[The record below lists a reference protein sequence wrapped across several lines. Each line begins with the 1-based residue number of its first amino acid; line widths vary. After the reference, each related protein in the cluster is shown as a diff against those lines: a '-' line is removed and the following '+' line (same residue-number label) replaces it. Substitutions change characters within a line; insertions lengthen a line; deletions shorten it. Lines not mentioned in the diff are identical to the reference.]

1 MRAKRE
7 TGARRESG
15 IVGAA
20 KLGVGA
26 GVWQETGI
34 PRETGSVSAKIAT
47 GVGGWRRFG
56 GESAKAG
63 AVGCPRQFS
72 QLGVVS
78 SPRQAS
84 CPGAPRAGLNWEFAR
99 QEVTNTLGHKSLVGI
114 LILGLV
120 AGWSLAGCALAPHGS
135 DTISGNAAANSR
147 ADRLRPGPNALP
159 NYVNAAAIEPNT
171 RLLPSTAVDKEA
183 SKITRLVFSGLAYLD
198 EEGKVKND
206 IASAI
211 IPNENCTLYDI
222 EIRPE
227 LYFSDGTLVKA
238 VNFARTWS
246 DIVRNADTRPE
257 ATLLRAVR
265 GFRATAGMPEATSGQ
280 ATHPAPSP
288 GSKIGGAGQ
297 LTPELDGVEVLSNTH
312 FRVHLDH
319 ATCDFMSRIA
329 TPVFAPLP
337 LAAFDANGK
346 ILASFVENPYG
357 YGPYMLARE
366 GAWERGVQLN
376 LVPNERYLGPRLA
389 KNEGVSFKFY
399 HDRDASYKDLQS
411 DELDVD
417 DALPRAALKT
427 YRDQLGSRSEVA
439 ANSVTSY
446 LVVPRDTRFSAA
458 TEEGRLRRLAIS
470 MSLNR
475 AEIVR
480 TYFAAKPVPATD
492 FVSPAVL
499 GHGKT
504 RPGNEVLKFDAAR
517 AKSTWEAANAL
528 APWEGDLAL
537 ARVDNEPGE
546 WIEDAASQIRE
557 TLGVNVRVLN
567 FPDRVALHRAE
578 AEAQAAAAT
587 RAARAESD
595 GAAGAGG
602 DAESDKAGEDGTS
615 NARQN
620 PPLFAYADTWEP
632 KYPGMNAYLW
642 PMFAADGIANV
653 SGYRNAEFDELLR
666 RARTEVSEYAASK
679 IYSKAGELLLRDL
692 PVIPLWYE
700 KSVVGWSTK
709 VAGITLDWQGVPQYW
724 RITKD

>member
-1 MRAKRE
+1 MKEKPVLATNAKK
-7 TGARRESG
+7 GAVAAEFRCKSDFVAKSG
-15 IVGAA
+15 NTAVVA
-20 KLGVGA
+20 GVGERHA
-26 GVWQETGI
+26 F
-34 PRETGSVSAKIAT
+34 IANT
-47 GVGGWRRFG
+47 RKGTAATLVFG
-56 GESAKAG
+56 MIAA
-63 AVGCPRQFS
+63 
-72 QLGVVS
+72 L
-78 SPRQAS
+78 
-84 CPGAPRAGLNWEFAR
+84 
-99 QEVTNTLGHKSLVGI
+99 
-114 LILGLV
+114 
-120 AGWSLAGCALAPHGS
+120 SLAGCALAPHEP
-135 DTISGNAAANSR
+135 DAISGNAAANSR

-159 NYVNAAAIEPNT
+159 NYVNVAAIEPNT

-265 GFRATAGMPEATSGQ
+265 GFRATAGATGMHEVPSGQ
-280 ATHPAPSP
+280 ATPPAPPPS
-288 GSKIGGAGQ
+288 SKIGGARQ

-446 LVVPRDTRFSAA
+446 LVVPRDARFSVA
-458 TEEGRLRRLAIS
+458 TEEGRLRRLAVS

-517 AKSTWEAANAL
+517 AKATWEAANTL

-557 TLGVNVRVLN
+557 TLGVNVRVLS
-567 FPDRVALHRAE
+567 FPDRAALLRAAAE
-578 AEAQAAAAT
+578 AEAQAAAAA
-587 RAARAESD
+587 RAAGSESD

-602 DAESDKAGEDGTS
+602 DAQSGEAGAGGAADKTGEGGTS
-615 NARQN
+615 AAQQN

-700 KSVVGWSTK
+700 KTVVGWSTK